1 MKPIAIIGGTII
13 TPLQKYNQGVL
24 LISGDKIA
32 AVGTADEVKIPENAE
47 TINAAGKLV
56 APGYI
61 DSHTHGGFGYDY
73 MDINQDQLDEVLAKL
88 PSKGVTSVVP
98 TIASASLDDQIRML
112 KALKEGAHRSPRGAK
127 IVGVHLE
134 GPYLAPEKR
143 GAQPLDALRMPNIEE
158 VHRLLEIGEGLVRL
172 VTLAPELP
180 GCLDVIEYLAGQG
193 VVVSAG
199 HTIASYDVIESA
211 VKRGLSRAA
220 HLFNGMEALH
230 HRKPGMVG
238 AALNLEPIY
247 TEVILDGIHL
257 DPRIVKLV
265 VRAKGIARVLLVT
278 DSMEATGMGD
288 GTYIRPGN
296 RKVVVKD
303 GEARLESGSLAG
315 SVLTMDR
322 AVRNAVSLVGLS
334 AADAVRLAT
343 YNPAMNLGLKDR
355 GALEVG
361 KVSDVL
367 ILNPD
372 LSIESVF
379 VQGALVFQ
387 QQRSQ
392 GEDTTA

>member
-1 MKPIAIIGGTII
+1 
-13 TPLQKYNQGVL
+13 
-24 LISGDKIA
+24 
-32 AVGTADEVKIPENAE
+32 
-47 TINAAGKLV
+47 
-56 APGYI
+56 
-61 DSHTHGGFGYDY
+61 
-73 MDINQDQLDEVLAKL
+73 MDINQGQLEEVLAKL

-112 KALKEGAHRSPRGAK
+112 EVLKKGKSRSPQGAK

-143 GAQPLDALRMPNIEE
+143 GAQPLDALRMPSLDELRCLVE
-158 VHRLLEIGEGLVRL
+158 VGEGLVRL

-180 GCLDVIEYLAGQG
+180 GCLEVIEYLAGHG

-211 VKRGLSRAA
+211 VKRGLSRTA

-230 HRKPGMVG
+230 HRKPGTVG
-238 AALNLEPIY
+238 AALTLEPIY

-296 RKVVVKD
+296 RRVVVKD

-322 AVRNAVSLVGLS
+322 AVQNAVDLVGLS
-334 AADAVRLAT
+334 IVEAVRLAS
-343 YNPAMNLGLKDR
+343 YNPAVNLGLNDR
-355 GALEVG
+355 GTLEVG

-367 ILNPD
+367 ILDPD
-372 LSIESVF
+372 LSIDSVF
-379 VQGALVFQ
+379 IHGKLIFQ
-387 QQRSQ
+387 K
-392 GEDTTA
+392 